1 MKDNLILETIKKFP
15 LEDIEQFVENLLDKK
30 PVQKDTPIGDFI
42 SKCNISLDTRGSASV
57 NYFVFMHTFLAYLC
71 CGLIDR
77 IKNPVPAFFVSGH
90 RDITEEEFDTHYKK
104 AIDNVIKKHPRCRF
118 VVGDYHGVDIMAQ
131 DYLVEKGKADDVT
144 VYHMFKEPRNHNNA
158 IKNLKGGFKTDEER
172 DSAMTDASDYDIA
185 IVLRDKWNSGTAQ
198 NLLRRAERNSL

>member
-1 MKDNLILETIKKFP
+1 MKDNLILETVKKFS

-71 CGLIDR
+71 CDLIDR
-77 IKNPVPAFFVSGH
+77 AKNPASTFFVSGH

-104 AIDNVIKKHPRCRF
+104 AIDNAIEKYPRCRF
-118 VVGDYHGVDIMAQ
+118 VVGDCDGVDIMAQ
-131 DYLVEKGKADDVT
+131 NYLVEKGKADVVT
-144 VYHMFKEPRNHNNA
+144 VYHMFKKPRNHNNI
-158 IKNLKGGFKTDEER
+158 IKKLKGGFNTDEER
-172 DSAMTDASDYDIA
+172 DSAMTDASDFDIA
-185 IVLRDKWNSGTAQ
+185 FVLRDKWNSGTAQ
-198 NLLRRAERNSL
+198 NIQRRAERNSL

>member
-15 LEDIEQFVENLLDKK
+15 LEDIEQFVENLIDKK

-77 IKNPVPAFFVSGH
+77 IKNPIPTFFCL
-90 RDITEEEFDTHYKK
+90 RT
-104 AIDNVIKKHPRCRF
+104 PRYY
-118 VVGDYHGVDIMAQ
+118 GKGV
-131 DYLVEKGKADDVT
+131 
-144 VYHMFKEPRNHNNA
+144 
-158 IKNLKGGFKTDEER
+158 
-172 DSAMTDASDYDIA
+172 
-185 IVLRDKWNSGTAQ
+185 
-198 NLLRRAERNSL
+198 